1 MCKKRSLQSDFT
13 DGIIVLYKR
22 KGIVEGCHDSQ
33 ISHRT
38 KAAGKESTS
47 QVQSRWTRAQS
58 GKEASDF
65 DYQFTAVKSNELNER
80 LRDS

>member
-1 MCKKRSLQSDFT
+1 MDLSPD
-13 DGIIVLYKR
+13 YR
-22 KGIVEGCHDSQ
+22 KDNNDRFSR
-33 ISHRT
+33 RT